1 MEEAGVSTVMGRRR
15 TLDWGPQGRHAWEG
29 CGGRREER
37 PRSGERHFRERSSL
51 WRLSSVSSSS
61 HFCFPTAGCSVRLPS
76 ALALTWRRL
85 SRWSVSEKG
94 PQMLPHHLAVASAKE
109 ELTPS
114 PHGRIPLAPK
124 TALRE
129 GCCRGSSNV
138 GMRGFRRL
146 PCLGAHSHRK
156 SHLTLNYI

>member
-1 MEEAGVSTVMGRRR
+1 MHGR
-15 TLDWGPQGRHAWEG
+15 DVKGEG
-29 CGGRREER
+29 KRDPGLGKGGLQ
-37 PRSGERHFRERSSL
+37 ERSSL
-51 WRLSSVSSSS
+51 WRLFSVSSSTR
-61 HFCFPTAGCSVRLPS
+61 FCFSTADCSVRLPS
-76 ALALTWRRL
+76 ALALTRRKL

-94 PQMLPHHLAVASAKE
+94 PQMLPHYLAVASAKE

-124 TALRE
+124 TTLRE

-138 GMRGFRRL
+138 GMRGFRRV
-146 PCLGAHSHRK
+146 PCLGGHSHRK